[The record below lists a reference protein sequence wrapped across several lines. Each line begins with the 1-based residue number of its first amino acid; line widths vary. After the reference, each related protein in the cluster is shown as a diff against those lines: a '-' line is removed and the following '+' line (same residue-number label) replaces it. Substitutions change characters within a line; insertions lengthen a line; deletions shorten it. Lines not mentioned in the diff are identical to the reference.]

1 MFNNS
6 VYLSS
11 LYLGNKKNRLETLVQ
26 IHKYSGKIAIKMQ
39 VKSKLPQENKANF
52 VDQACKKKMH
62 ACICF
67 GWRLKAL
74 AFTLINQCILI

>member
-26 IHKYSGKIAIKMQ
+26 IHDKYSGKIAIKN
-39 VKSKLPQENKANF
+39 VGKIKTTIGK
-52 VDQACKKKMH
+52 
-62 ACICF
+62 
-67 GWRLKAL
+67 
-74 AFTLINQCILI
+74 

>member
-11 LYLGNKKNRLETLVQ
+11 LYLGNKKNDQRLWYKC
-26 IHKYSGKIAIKMQ
+26 KYSGKIAIKMQ

>member
-26 IHKYSGKIAIKMQ
+26 IHKYSGKIAIKN
-39 VKSKLPQENKANF
+39 VGKIKTTIGK
-52 VDQACKKKMH
+52 
-62 ACICF
+62 
-67 GWRLKAL
+67 
-74 AFTLINQCILI
+74 